1 MSHHIIV
8 LRSLTYAQR
17 AERLLERAGIYAVVK
32 KVPQSASPEGC
43 AYGVMV
49 RSKNLAQAQAIL
61 AKNAVEMRGAM
72 EYNFAEGD
80 GG

>member
-17 AERLLERAGIYAVVK
+17 AEHLLERAGIYASVK
-32 KVPQSASPEGC
+32 KVPQSSSPEGC

-49 RSKNLAQAQAIL
+49 RNKDLNEAQSVLVKNSMSIRNVLDY
-61 AKNAVEMRGAM
+61 G
-72 EYNFAEGD
+72 EGK
-80 GG
+80 